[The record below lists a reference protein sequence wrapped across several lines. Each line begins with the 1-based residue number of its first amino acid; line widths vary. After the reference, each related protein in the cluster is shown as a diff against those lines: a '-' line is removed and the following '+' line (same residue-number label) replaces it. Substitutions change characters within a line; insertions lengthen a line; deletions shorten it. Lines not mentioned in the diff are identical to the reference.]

1 MRSVSLK
8 EFASATINTFLSSI
22 GFVLENEVSNTLL
35 REGFLHFVN
44 ELSDYYEEGTQLFP
58 EIIVLDSVDYFNTI
72 PIKKIFK
79 LYSGDINH
87 HQFCKALKMCAPI
100 ATNGWLLYVCIHN
113 QTMEWGVITTELSET
128 SIPLGIQIIHDK
140 PENDCHVVYI
150 RNIGQKSVLLQSLGG
165 DAGCQITMSLND
177 PIQNGA
183 NNIDPFCNQLIEALG
198 NDLGEE
204 FDTYIRKI
212 VNRALRLGHGNL
224 FVIIEDGQ
232 RIPDILKGGISLE
245 NSPIDLYDAYLE
257 IKNVE
262 DTASVVQANYKLQM
276 LSNLSI
282 GMMNQDGITIF
293 TKSAKIVGFHYIVEN
308 NTPQE
313 NALLGGARTKAYEAL
328 CNCEEIGTV
337 FMRKQEGETKLFVR

>member
-1 MRSVSLK
+1 MQSVSLK
-8 EFASATINTFLSSI
+8 EFASGTINTFLNSI
-22 GFVLENEVSNTLL
+22 GFVLENEASNTLL
-35 REGFLHFVN
+35 RDGVLHFVN
-44 ELSDYYEEGTQLFP
+44 ELSDYYEEGTKLFP
-58 EIIVLDSVDYFNTI
+58 EIIILDSINYFNTI
-72 PIKKIFK
+72 PIKKKFK
-79 LYSGDINH
+79 LYSGEINYQ
-87 HQFCKALKMCAPI
+87 QFCKALKMCAPF
-100 ATNGWLLYVCIHN
+100 ATNGWLIYVCIN
-113 QTMEWGVITTELSET
+113 QTMEWGVITSELSET
-128 SIPLGIQIIHDK
+128 SIPLGIQIIHDR
-140 PENDCHVVYI
+140 PQNDCHVVYL
-150 RNIGQKSVLLQSLGG
+150 RNTGQKNVLLQSLGG

-183 NNIDPFCNQLIEALG
+183 NNIDSFCNQLIEMLG
-198 NDLGEE
+198 NDIGEE

-232 RIPDILKGGISLE
+232 RIPEILKGGISLE
-245 NSPIDLYDAYLE
+245 ESPIELYDAYME
-257 IKNVE
+257 IQNVE
-262 DTASVVQANYKLQM
+262 DTASIVQANYKLQM

-328 CNCEEIGTV
+328 CNCQEIGTV